1 MGKEVLR
8 CFFKFL
14 RFLKNLLDNYTM
26 VLSEKIMQETV
37 VFITSNVMLGKK
49 SSLGVS
55 QPREVGNDYFKMRI
69 YQLNFI
75 YLYYCAS
82 I

>member
-14 RFLKNLLDNYTM
+14 KFLKNLLDNYTM

-37 VFITSNVMLGKK
+37 VFITSNVVLGKK

-55 QPREVGNDYFKMRI
+55 QRRKVGNDYFKMRI

-75 YLYYCAS
+75 YLYYCTS